1 MRSILFFPSLIALFL
16 LLLPHSVNSWG
27 FRSHEEIT
35 RRAINALPADVR
47 PLFELHARELIERSV
62 EADKRRFADKLEG
75 PTHYIDIDRYGKY
88 PFNGL
93 PRSYD
98 DAVKKFGKATVDS
111 NGTVPWRIAE
121 FTRGLT
127 EALMKN
133 DTSDIIFYAANLSHY
148 VADAHVPLHATE
160 NYDGQLTDQRGLHAR
175 WESRLPEHYMSSYD
189 LEIRPARLIAD
200 PIGRAFEIVLA
211 SFQMVDSVLSADRKA
226 LESLPA
232 GERFIERKSKG
243 KVVLEYRKEYYERFH
258 ESLNGMVER
267 RMEDA
272 IQEVASYW
280 LTAWSNA
287 ETKVK
292 REM

>member
-1 MRSILFFPSLIALFL
+1 MKSLIPIILFLVFLLFPVRPSL
-16 LLLPHSVNSWG
+16 PWG
-27 FRSHEEIT
+27 FRAHEEIT

-47 PLFELHARELIERSV
+47 PFFELHARELVERSV

-75 PTHYIDIDRYGKY
+75 PTHYINIDRYGQY

-98 DAVKKFGKATVDS
+98 DAVRKFGKATVDS

-127 EALMKN
+127 EAVMRN
-133 DTSDIIFYAANLSHY
+133 DTSDMVFYVANLGHY

-160 NYDGQLTDQRGLHAR
+160 NYDGQLTDQPGLHAR
-175 WESRLPEHYMSSYD
+175 WESRIPEKYMASYD

-200 PIGRAFEIVLA
+200 PLARAFEVVLA
-211 SFQMVDSVLSADRKA
+211 SFQMADSVLSADRMA
-226 LESLPA
+226 LESLPVA
-232 GERFIERKSKG
+232 ERFIERKSKG
-243 KVVLEYRKEYYERFH
+243 KVVFEYRKEYYERFH
-258 ESLNGMVER
+258 VLLNGMVER
-267 RMEDA
+267 RLEDA

-280 LTAWSNA
+280 YTAWKNA
-287 ETKVK
+287 KTGEK
-292 REM
+292 